1 MAKVTIAGKEFETID
16 MPTQNTRILM
26 VRGEKGSVGCGYF
39 DVQAA
44 NRVGD
49 SLAIA
54 TGVQSIDQLLAAK
67 IVRLSDQARTSGAL
81 EGITAKEALLL
92 MNP

>member
-1 MAKVTIAGKEFETID
+1 
-16 MPTQNTRILM
+16 M
-26 VRGEKGSVGCGYF
+26 VRGENGAVGCGYF

-54 TGVQSIDQLLAAK
+54 SGVKTIDQLLAATV
-67 IVRLSDQARTSGAL
+67 IRLSDKARAAGVIEGMTAEAAL
-81 EGITAKEALLL
+81 IL
-92 MNP
+92 MNKRSA